1 MDNNEILQITG
12 TIEDIIYRNNDN
24 GYSVV
29 DVDVK
34 KELITA
40 TGVMPTV
47 EVGMEVR
54 LYGRYKSHPSYGLQF
69 CVETFEPT
77 IPTTSN
83 GILRYLSSGAIKGV
97 GSSTATMLVKEF
109 GEKTLEVLENEPER
123 VALLKGISEKKAN
136 DISKQLKE
144 SIGIREL
151 MLYLSEFQI
160 SANTAVRIY
169 KFFGNRSLE
178 YIRDNPYT
186 LCDNGLRVSF
196 EMADMIAKKQDRPI
210 DDKNRVRAGIAHV
223 LNHNKQNGHTC
234 LPEERLIATTT
245 NFLQVDTDLVKDAL
259 NNMIFDA
266 SLMRENFDDKNFIF
280 LPEMHRAETFISNRI
295 KLMQSFPAAKFSNT
309 DTLIEK
315 IQQEDNIQ
323 YAEKQIEAIKS
334 AMEKGFLILTGGPGT
349 GKTTTLNAIIKI
361 LEKNG
366 QTVLLTAPTGRASQR
381 MGEVTGKEA
390 KTIHRLL
397 EVAYDKD
404 DKPVFKKN
412 EKNLLKCDALIVD
425 EVSMVDSQL
434 FASLIEALPFAT
446 RLILVGDSNQ
456 LPSVGPGNVL
466 GNLIECEKLPFV
478 ELTEIFRQSLKSLI
492 VTNAHKIVEG
502 ELPDISKHNNDFFFL
517 PTKNGTEATN
527 LVIDLFTR
535 RLVKSYNYSPTE
547 DIQILCPGR
556 KGALGA
562 TDLNERLQNALN
574 PPAKDKQEIK
584 FGRKILR
591 IGDKVMQYKNNYDI
605 MYTKDDGETSTG
617 IFNGDIGT
625 IIEINKKQQYIKIR
639 FDDKV
644 ATYDYDSAQDVEL
657 SYATTIHKSQ
667 GNEFEAVII
676 PLFHT
681 PPQLCYRN
689 LLYTGVTR
697 AKKLLIIVGDSNI
710 IANMTHSNK
719 KNKRYTGLKYFLQQ
733 DSAIWVLQIK

>member
-1 MDNNEILQITG
+1 
-12 TIEDIIYRNNDN
+12 
-24 GYSVV
+24 
-29 DVDVK
+29 
-34 KELITA
+34 
-40 TGVMPTV
+40 
-47 EVGMEVR
+47 
-54 LYGRYKSHPSYGLQF
+54 
-69 CVETFEPT
+69 
-77 IPTTSN
+77 
-83 GILRYLSSGAIKGV
+83 
-97 GSSTATMLVKEF
+97 
-109 GEKTLEVLENEPER
+109 
-123 VALLKGISEKKAN
+123 
-136 DISKQLKE
+136 
-144 SIGIREL
+144 
-151 MLYLSEFQI
+151 
-160 SANTAVRIY
+160 
-169 KFFGNRSLE
+169 
-178 YIRDNPYT
+178 
-186 LCDNGLRVSF
+186 
-196 EMADMIAKKQDRPI
+196 
-210 DDKNRVRAGIAHV
+210 
-223 LNHNKQNGHTC
+223 
-234 LPEERLIATTT
+234 
-245 NFLQVDTDLVKDAL
+245 
-259 NNMIFDA
+259 
-266 SLMRENFDDKNFIF
+266 
-280 LPEMHRAETFISNRI
+280 
-295 KLMQSFPAAKFSNT
+295 
-309 DTLIEK
+309 
-315 IQQEDNIQ
+315 
-323 YAEKQIEAIKS
+323 
-334 AMEKGFLILTGGPGT
+334 
-349 GKTTTLNAIIKI
+349 
-361 LEKNG
+361 
-366 QTVLLTAPTGRASQR
+366 

-733 DSAIWVLQIK
+733 DSAI